1 MKNLKLLLLVSL
13 LIIATVV
20 CLNACNGNKNPEDET
35 GTLAET
41 AVEVSTEDPD
51 ANNLFHFG
59 MVPAAS
65 NGVYGYIG
73 TDGAWKITPQFSSA
87 EAFSYEGYAIVSIDG
102 KYGVINTAGQYVV
115 NPVHD
120 YIREYSA
127 NGLTLVGNY
136 VDVYSNDGHA
146 PVETQPSY
154 YPPEGDAPMET
165 EPYYPPYEPTDTYAE
180 TAASDPYA
188 EYFDE
193 LSGEYVRY
201 TANTSIY
208 VGAGQRVAIVIRPAY
223 SGEWNFTSN
232 ASSDTYG
239 YLYRVNADETLT
251 QLATND
257 DGGSDNNFLISY
269 DLSAGET
276 YVLVCRWYSSDRN
289 GEMPISLIDPSSAET
304 EGVEYPTYVETE
316 VAVEVATE
324 AATNPYAEYFDNLDG
339 GYIEDSSELSLYVG
353 AGQRV
358 GTVIYAPYNGEW
370 SFTSNA
376 DYDTC
381 GYLYQVNDDDTLTLI
396 NSDDDSGSGFNFR
409 ISNYL
414 SAGETY
420 VLVCRW
426 YDSSRTG
433 EMSVSATMS
442 IAEEVP
448 YSMDNLSA
456 YSSSRVM
463 KYGYIN
469 ADGSYAVNLQFDY
482 VAEEADENTGYT
494 LVRVDGKYGYVNA
507 EGQYVINPQFSREFS
522 FNKAGIAL
530 VCLGEK
536 FGFIDKDGKYLV
548 APQYD
553 AAGELADNGLAP
565 VAIEVDTDYAS
576 LLYGYVD
583 TEGNLKIDAKFLR
596 AWAFTEDGIALVRV
610 REFDG
615 YYDDYNEYPIYKNV
629 YRYIDSYGN
638 YISNTYFNTA
648 SDFIKGYAIVG
659 ITNDSNETHYGVI
672 NKSGYFA
679 LDAEFDRIR
688 FFYDEDGEA
697 TNYIQA
703 TKNGIHTIYEIK
715 DSTLSK
721 VADKIPYTVTS
732 VESFAEHGLITVRV
746 SDEAGYKYGAVNAS
760 GILVIP
766 AVYEFMGDFSD
777 DGMALVCFQNAYGMI
792 NTKGEYV
799 INPQFAYMSEFFDDG
814 YAVVFVGTHSPKLGV
829 IDNTGKFVINPQF
842 GY

>member
-154 YPPEGDAPMET
+154 YPPEGDVPMET

-208 VGAGQRVAIVIRPAY
+208 VGAGQRVAIVISPAY
-223 SGEWNFTSN
+223 SGEWTFTSN

-239 YLYRVNADETLT
+239 YLYQVNDDETLT
-251 QLATND
+251 QLA
-257 DGGSDNNFLISY
+257 
-269 DLSAGET
+269 
-276 YVLVCRWYSSDRN
+276 
-289 GEMPISLIDPSSAET
+289 
-304 EGVEYPTYVETE
+304 
-316 VAVEVATE
+316 
-324 AATNPYAEYFDNLDG
+324 
-339 GYIEDSSELSLYVG
+339 
-353 AGQRV
+353 
-358 GTVIYAPYNGEW
+358 
-370 SFTSNA
+370 SN
-376 DYDTC
+376 
-381 GYLYQVNDDDTLTLI
+381 
-396 NSDDDSGSGFNFR
+396 DDSGSGSNFL
-409 ISNYL
+409 ISHSL